1 MITFQGLPAIIGGGM
16 GRHTPHCA
24 PPWSSP
30 WGRTGS
36 HPATPWSVR
45 KEGEAWARVP
55 NTTSL
60 GTIKAPN
67 KHKSE
72 QGLGRGKFW
81 GVVGG
86 PPLVLPLGA
95 LLHPPGHPLVGVGK
109 GWGVG
114 SFLGRST
121 LMMIIIMTLDLVLVV
136 FGDKS
141 TQYHLQRVSPEPFK
155 KY

>member
-1 MITFQGLPAIIGGGM
+1 M
-16 GRHTPHCA
+16 GRHAPHCA
-24 PPWSSP
+24 PSWSSP

-36 HPATPWSVR
+36 HPAPPWSVR
-45 KEGEAWARVP
+45 KESKAWARVP

-72 QGLGRGKFW
+72 QGIRRGKFW
-81 GVVGG
+81 GVVGA

-114 SFLGRST
+114 SFLGRSA
-121 LMMIIIMTLDLVLVV
+121 LMMITMTLNLVLVV
-136 FGDKS
+136 FGDNYSLLLEFLHK
-141 TQYHLQRVSPEPFK
+141 T
-155 KY
+155 